1 MRWTMLALTVF
12 AIGVTGCGKPAAEGE
27 AKDSSNTTQSGDS
40 MSSDKTFQQ
49 DVDFL
54 NEHVETIVLRGDG
67 GDALVAVTPAYQGRV
82 MTSSATGGDGVS
94 FGWLNYDHIASGK
107 VAEHI
112 NAYGGEE
119 RFWLGPEGGQFSI
132 YFAPGAKFEFADW
145 QTPALIDTEAYDVA
159 EKSDTKVSFVKE
171 ASIKNYSNNEFKL
184 RIDRDIEV
192 LDPAAVESS
201 LGVKPGDL
209 KFVGYRTTNKLTNTG
224 DSAWTKDTGLLS
236 IWLLGMYKPGPKTT
250 IVVPYV
256 EGSEEELGVIVN
268 DTYFGKVP
276 ADRLKVAE
284 GVMYLSGD
292 GNYRSKIGV
301 PPKRA
306 KEIAGS
312 YDAERGVLTLVKYNK
327 PEGVTD
333 YVNSM
338 WEIQDE
344 PFAGDTVNAYNDG
357 SPAPGEKPLGPF
369 YEIETSS
376 PALALEPGKSGE
388 HISETYHFQGDRAEL
403 DRVAKETLGVSLDE
417 IEAGLK

>member
-1 MRWTMLALTVF
+1 MRWTLLAVTLL
-12 AIGVTGCGKPAAEGE
+12 AIGAVGCGKPVAEGDS
-27 AKDSSNTTQSGDS
+27 KDTSNKTQSGDS

-67 GDALVAVTPAYQGRV
+67 GEAMVAVTPAYQGRV

-145 QTPALIDTEAYDVA
+145 QTPPLIDTESYDVTD
-159 EKSDTKVSFVKE
+159 KSDTKVSFVKE
-171 ASIKNYSNNEFKL
+171 ASIKNYSGNEFKL
-184 RIDRDIEV
+184 RIDRGIEV

-224 DSAWTKDTGLLS
+224 DAAWTKDTGMLS

-250 IVVPYV
+250 IVVPFV

>member
-1 MRWTMLALTVF
+1 MLALTLI
-12 AIGVTGCGKPAAEGE
+12 AIGVIGCGKPAAEGE
-27 AKDSSNTTQSGDS
+27 TKDSSNRAQSGDS

-132 YFAPGAKFEFADW
+132 YFAPGAKFEFSDW
-145 QTPALIDTEAYDVA
+145 QTPPLIDTEAYDVA
-159 EKSDTKVSFVKE
+159 EKSDSKVSFVKE
-171 ASIKNYSNNEFKL
+171 ATIKNYSNNEFNL
-184 RIDRDIEV
+184 RIDRAIEV

-201 LGVKPGDL
+201 LGVKPSDL
-209 KFVGYRTTNKLTNTG
+209 KFVGYRTTNKVTNTG
-224 DSAWTKDTGLLS
+224 DAAWTKKTGMLS

-250 IVVPYV
+250 IVVPFV
-256 EGSEEELGVIVN
+256 EGSEEELGVVVN

-276 ADRLKVAE
+276 ADRLKIAE

-417 IEAGLK
+417 IESGLK